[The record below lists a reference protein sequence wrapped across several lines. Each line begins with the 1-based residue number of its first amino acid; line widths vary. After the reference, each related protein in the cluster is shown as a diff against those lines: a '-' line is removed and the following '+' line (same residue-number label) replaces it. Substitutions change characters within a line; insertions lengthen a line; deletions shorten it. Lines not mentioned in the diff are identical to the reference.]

1 MAEFNWKP
9 SIGFSSDTNPRV
21 FAAKFGDG
29 YSQRRPAGINNLDQS
44 WNLPFQNIAINT
56 ANDIETFFRSKNGSV
71 SFTWIPPGETSE
83 VRVVCT
89 KWSKIYETSISRTI
103 NATFERVY
111 E

>member
-9 SIGFSSDTNPRV
+9 SVGFTADTNPRV
-21 FAAKFGDG
+21 FSAKFGDG
-29 YSQRRPAGINNLDQS
+29 YSQRIPAGINNLEQS
-44 WNLPFQNIAINT
+44 WNLQFQNNPINT
-56 ANDIETFFRSKNGSV
+56 ANAIEAFFRSKNGAQ
-71 SFTWIPPGETSE
+71 SFTWIPPGDTSE

-89 KWSKIYETSISRTI
+89 KWSKVYETSISRTI